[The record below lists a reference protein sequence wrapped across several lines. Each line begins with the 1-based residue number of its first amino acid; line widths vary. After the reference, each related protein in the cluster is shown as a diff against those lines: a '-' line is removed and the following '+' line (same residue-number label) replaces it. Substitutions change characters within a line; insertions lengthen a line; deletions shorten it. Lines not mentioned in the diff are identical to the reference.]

1 MAVIKLIGFAGEQ
14 PKIIPRLLGDNFAQA
29 AYNTRLDDGGLTPI
43 RKPRFAQQ
51 LSDAPPEGFGTIYY
65 HGGVWMAWPGLV
77 YAAPGPVA
85 TDRLYV
91 MGDGT
96 PKMMVGPT
104 TYPLAL
110 VAPTAALG
118 ATASGTPTSDL
129 GSTRVYA
136 YTWVTEFGEES
147 EPSPASAE
155 VYWEPGQTVTLAG
168 FESAPAGRAIARQRI
183 YRSQSGTTGT
193 QLYFIAER
201 AATNAD
207 FVDTVASEGIQEPL
221 PSVAWHAPPGDLTG
235 LVAGPNG
242 MMAAFRGKEVYFCEP
257 YRPHAWPE
265 DYVLTTDYPV
275 VGLAWFGSS
284 LAIMTSGTPYVASG
298 TAPENMVMEKTEL
311 NLPCVN
317 PKGIV
322 DLGYSVA
329 YPSNDG
335 LVLVSTSGT
344 SVATAGIFSRDEW
357 LRLNPQSMVAGQY
370 NGRYYTSYAYSD
382 VMGQEFQGS
391 FIIDLTGQQPYL
403 IRTDTKAQAMFYDLP
418 SGSLFMLIGSSIF
431 EWDAQSMPFATQN
444 WKSKLFIVPRPT
456 NFGAMLVE
464 SDDALTPDEIAAI
477 EAEIERVLQTN
488 SLLFE
493 DDSIGGELNAMALNE
508 MAINDDLLEVAPTIN
523 RTVSVTVYADRKL
536 VATVGRMN
544 QLVRLPSGFKSD
556 KWEIEVTS
564 DVPITQI
571 LMGTTAQ
578 ELAGA

>member
-1 MAVIKLIGFAGEQ
+1 MAVIKLVGFAGEQ

-43 RKPRFAQQ
+43 RKQRFVQQ
-51 LSDAPPEGFGTIYY
+51 LSDVPPEGFGTIYY

-85 TDRLYV
+85 TDRLYI
-91 MGDGT
+91 MGDGA
-96 PKMMVGPT
+96 PKMMVGPA
-104 TYPLAL
+104 TYALAL
-110 VAPTAALG
+110 PAPTGALT
-118 ATASGTPTSDL
+118 ATATGTPTSDL
-129 GSTRVYA
+129 GSTRVYV
-136 YTWVTEFGEES
+136 YTWVTDFGEES
-147 EPSPASAE
+147 EPSPASTE
-155 VYWEPGQTVTLAG
+155 VYWEPGQTVTLSG
-168 FESAPAGRAIARQRI
+168 FESPPAGRAIAKQRI
-183 YRSQSGTTGT
+183 YRSQTSTTGT

-201 AATNAD
+201 TATNAD
-207 FVDTVASEGIQEPL
+207 FVDSVPSEGIQEPL
-221 PSVAWHAPPGDLTG
+221 PSATWNAPPNDLTG

-265 DYVLTTDYPV
+265 EYVLTTDYPV

-284 LAIMTSGTPYVASG
+284 LAIMTEGTPYVASG

-335 LVLVSTSGT
+335 LVLVSMNGT
-344 SVATAGIFSRDEW
+344 NVVTAGLFSRDEW

-370 NGRYYTSYAYSD
+370 NGRYYASYAYSD

-391 FIIDLTGQQPYL
+391 LILDLTGQQPYQ
-403 IRTDTKAQAMFYDLP
+403 IRTDAKAQAMFYDLP
-418 SGSLFMLIGSSIF
+418 SGSLFMLIGNSIY
-431 EWDAQSMPFATQN
+431 EWDARSMPFATQN
-444 WKSKLFIVPRPT
+444 WKSKLFVVPKPT

-464 SDDALTPDEIAAI
+464 SDDALTPEEIAAI
-477 EAEIERVLQTN
+477 EAEIQRVLDAN
-488 SLLFE
+488 AELFE
-493 DDSIGGELNAMALNE
+493 EDSIGGELNGNAINE
-508 MAINDDLLEVAPTIN
+508 LAVNDDLLEVAPTIN
-523 RTVSVTVYADRKL
+523 RSVSVTVYADRKL
-536 VATVGRMN
+536 VATVGKLN